1 MWKNP
6 YASPDQSP
14 LHDLSLGQLLVVQLP
29 DRSSCQL
36 LLAVQPG
43 YIIQRYY
50 RTKVLLT
57 KVLFGQRYYRTKV
70 LSGTK
75 SDQYLKNLI
84 YLRYFNKLKT
94 S

>member
-1 MWKNP
+1 
-6 YASPDQSP
+6 
-14 LHDLSLGQLLVVQLP
+14 
-29 DRSSCQL
+29 
-36 LLAVQPG
+36 
-43 YIIQRYY
+43 
-50 RTKVLLT
+50 LT

>member
-1 MWKNP
+1 MN
-6 YASPDQSP
+6 
-14 LHDLSLGQLLVVQLP
+14 G
-29 DRSSCQL
+29 R
-36 LLAVQPG
+36 

-50 RTKVLLT
+50 KTKVLLT

>member
-1 MWKNP
+1 MSRGVEPADHKVSRRRVADSTGARK
-6 YASPDQSP
+6 Y
-14 LHDLSLGQLLVVQLP
+14 LVE
-29 DRSSCQL
+29 
-36 LLAVQPG
+36 G

-50 RTKVLLT
+50 KTKVLLT